1 MSDIKSNQERID
13 DIFTDMLGQSA
24 NQKPQ
29 GGDEVGTNNLNEPVV
44 ETQTE
49 PVVEPVVEPNELE
62 PSDAS
67 NPNPE
72 VDTPE
77 VGDAGDGGNEPDT
90 EEVDDLFSDWD
101 IDAVPADP
109 TANENEPQSIDYTS
123 ITNELGIEINTNE
136 DLINAYKKL
145 KEDASKAEKYSK
157 LPADIIAAVE
167 LANKGQDYTTVFK
180 KSDAIDHKSYDDRT
194 LLLNQNSKYFT
205 DPEGKVDMDGLSE
218 YVDDMTEIQQTIE
231 ASKVREQ
238 IDEYNLRKREEGVRT
253 QQENRDRAQ
262 AELQSAISETS
273 DIKGFKVTP
282 QHKDDA
288 MKNISSGEAVKEM
301 FYKEDGKS
309 YDMNKL
315 FEVYFLYK
323 NFDKMKSFL
332 SRRAKDDV
340 RKEDFNNV
348 SNANINVSEH
358 RTNVS
363 DVTKPDSLTDV
374 YLDVLKQKAGLNQN
388 I

>member
-1 MSDIKSNQERID
+1 MPENIKTNQERVD
-13 DIFTDMLGQSA
+13 DIFNDMLGKTNDPA
-24 NQKPQ
+24 PQ
-29 GGDEVGTNNLNEPVV
+29 GGTEDGNNLNNETVVETPAEPVV
-44 ETQTE
+44 TPEAN
-49 PVVEPVVEPNELE
+49 PNELE

-72 VDTPE
+72 IKAPE
-77 VGDAGDGGNEPDT
+77 VGDPGDGGTEPISPDG
-90 EEVDDLFSDWD
+90 DFDLFSDWD
-101 IDAVPADP
+101 IEAVPADP
-109 TANENEPQSIDYTS
+109 TANENEPQVVDYSTLA
-123 ITNELGIEINTNE
+123 NELGIEAKTQGE
-136 DLINAYKKL
+136 LIIAYNKL

-157 LPADIIAAVE
+157 LPADIIEAVE
-167 LANKGQDYTTVFK
+167 LSNNGQDYTTVFK
-180 KSDAIDHKSYDDRT
+180 KSDAIDHKIYDDRT

-205 DPEGKVDMDGLSE
+205 DPEGKVNMDGLSE
-218 YVDDMTEIQQTIE
+218 YVDDMTEIQQKIE

-238 IDEYNLRKREEGVRT
+238 IDEYNLRKREDSVRS
-253 QQENRDRAQ
+253 QQENRKTAQ
-262 AELQSAISETS
+262 TELQRAISDTS

-282 QHKDDA
+282 QHKEEA

-332 SRRAKDDV
+332 SRRVKDDV

-348 SNANINVSEH
+348 SNADINVSEH

-363 DVTKPDSLTDV
+363 DIKKPESLTDV
-374 YLDVLKQKAGLNQN
+374 YLEHLKSQAGLT
-388 I
+388 

>member
-1 MSDIKSNQERID
+1 MSEVKSNQERID
-13 DIFTDMLGQSA
+13 DIFTDMITPQA
-24 NQKPQ
+24 NPEPQ
-29 GGDEVGTNNLNEPVV
+29 GGTENGDNLNNETVV
-44 ETQTE
+44 ETPAD
-49 PVVEPVVEPNELE
+49 PVVTPVADPNELV

-72 VDTPE
+72 VKTPE
-77 VGDAGDGGNEPDT
+77 VGDPGDGGT
-90 EEVDDLFSDWD
+90 ETTPPVEEFDLFSDWD
-101 IDAVPADP
+101 IEAVPADP
-109 TANENEPQSIDYTS
+109 TTNENEPQVVDYSILA
-123 ITNELGIEINTNE
+123 NELGIEAKTQGE
-136 DLINAYKKL
+136 LIIAYNKL
-145 KEDASKAEKYSK
+145 KEDASRAEKYSK
-157 LPADIIAAVE
+157 LPADLIEAVE
-167 LANKGQDYTTVFK
+167 LSNNGQDYTTVFN
-180 KSDAIDHKSYDDRT
+180 KSDAVDHKAYDDRT

-205 DPEGKVDMDGLSE
+205 DPEGKVNIEALSE
-218 YVDDMTEIQQTIE
+218 YVDDMTEIQQKIE

-238 IDEYNLRKREEGVRT
+238 VDEYNLRKREESVRDKQT
-253 QQENRDRAQ
+253 ARDTAQ
-262 AELQSAISETS
+262 TELQRAISETS

-282 QHKDDA
+282 NHKEDA

-301 FYKEDGKS
+301 FYKADGKS

-358 RTNVS
+358 QTNVS
-363 DVTKPDSLTDV
+363 NVKKPDSLTDV
-374 YLDVLKQKAGLNQN
+374 YLDQLKAQAGLT
-388 I
+388 